1 MAVRV
6 AAILC
11 AYGKI
16 LILAWM
22 YYENLSEEQG
32 ENNIFYVILRRPKKG
47 FILKISRKS

>member
-22 YYENLSEEQG
+22 YYENLFEEQG
-32 ENNIFYVILRRPKKG
+32 ENNIFYVILRSLKKG
-47 FILKISRKS
+47 FILKINRKS

>member
-32 ENNIFYVILRRPKKG
+32 ENNIFYVILRRPKKKY
-47 FILKISRKS
+47 IIKINRKS